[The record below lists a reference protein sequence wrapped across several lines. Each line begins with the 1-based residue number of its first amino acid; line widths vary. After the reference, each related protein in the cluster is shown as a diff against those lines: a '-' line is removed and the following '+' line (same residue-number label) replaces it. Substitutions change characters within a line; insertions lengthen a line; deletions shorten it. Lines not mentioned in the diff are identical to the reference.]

1 MIDVIK
7 ATGTA
12 NMGRR
17 TTAPKWLV
25 IHYTASTQSRKGQA
39 RNIAAMFGRASTQ
52 ASADYIVD
60 DVECVQYNP
69 NPSVY
74 YCWAVGDTDYSRTNA
89 LAAKYKGKATNGN
102 CISIEMCSSKKDGGK
117 HYSATDTDWYFTD
130 AVINNTVEL
139 ARWLMAAYSIDI
151 DHVIM
156 HNMVSGKLCPAMW
169 SQSRAAVA
177 GWYDFL
183 DRLEDNMTPEQVY
196 NAYNEA
202 AAKLPCPAWAEAEL
216 KEAMELG
223 ITDGTRPMQ
232 LIPRYQ
238 AAIMCKRAV
247 EAAKK

>member
-69 NPSVY
+69 NPCVY
-74 YCWAVGDTDYSRTNA
+74 YCWAVGDTDASRTNA
-89 LAAKYKGKATNGN
+89 LAAKYKGKATNAN
-102 CISIEMCSSKKDGGK
+102 CISIEMCSSKRDGGASYK
-117 HYSATDTDWYFTD
+117 ATDTDWYFTD
-130 AVINNTVEL
+130 AVLTNGAAL
-139 ARWLMAAYSIDI
+139 ARQLMQEYGIDI

>member
-1 MIDVIK
+1 MNIIK
-7 ATGTA
+7 CCGTA

-17 TTAPKWLV
+17 TTAPQWLV

-39 RNIAAMFGRASTQ
+39 RNIAAMFGRASAQ

-60 DVECVQYNP
+60 DAECVQYNP

-74 YCWAVGDTDYSRTNA
+74 YCWAVGDTDASRTNA

-102 CISIEMCSSKKDGGK
+102 CISIEMCSTKRDGGK

-177 GWYDFL
+177 GWYNFLDKLEDDMTGEEIYNKLSEYINALPESKWSITEGAFGRATKAGALDGSNPRGNVTREQLAAVL
-183 DRLEDNMTPEQVY
+183 DRL
-196 NAYNEA
+196 
-202 AAKLPCPAWAEAEL
+202 
-216 KEAMELG
+216 G
-223 ITDGTRPMQ
+223 
-232 LIPRYQ
+232 LI
-238 AAIMCKRAV
+238 K
-247 EAAKK
+247 

>member
-1 MIDVIK
+1 MNIIK
-7 ATGTA
+7 CYGTA

-25 IHYTASTQSRKGQA
+25 IHYTAGTQSRQGAA
-39 RNIAAMFGRASTQ
+39 RNNAAMFARPSTE

-60 DVECVQYNP
+60 DAECVQYNP
-69 NPSVY
+69 NPCVY
-74 YCWAVGDTDYSRTNA
+74 YCWAVGDTDASRTNA

-102 CISIEMCSSKKDGGK
+102 CISIEMCSSKRDGGASYK
-117 HYSATDTDWYFTD
+117 ATDTDWYFTD

-183 DRLEDNMTPEQVY
+183 DRLEDDMTGEQIY
-196 NAYNEA
+196 NALNGRSE
-202 AAKLPCPAWAEAEL
+202 EHTSEL
-216 KEAMELG
+216 QSPDHLVC
-223 ITDGTRPMQ
+223 R
-232 LIPRYQ
+232 LLL
-238 AAIMCKRAV
+238 
-247 EAAKK
+247 

>member
-1 MIDVIK
+1 MNIV
-7 ATGTA
+7 ACYGTA

-60 DVECVQYNP
+60 DAECVQYNP

-74 YCWAVGDTDYSRTNA
+74 YCWAVGDTDASRTNA

-102 CISIEMCSSKKDGGK
+102 CISIEMCSSKRDGGASYK
-117 HYSATDTDWYFTD
+117 ATDTDWYFTD

-183 DRLEDNMTPEQVY
+183 DRLEDNMTGEQIY
-196 NAYNEA
+196 NALTTYINSLPESNWSKAEGAFEKATTAGVVDGSNPRGNVTREQLA
-202 AAKLPCPAWAEAEL
+202 AVLDR
-216 KEAMELG
+216 LG
-223 ITDGTRPMQ
+223 
-232 LIPRYQ
+232 LI
-238 AAIMCKRAV
+238 K
-247 EAAKK
+247 

>member
-1 MIDVIK
+1 MNIIK
-7 ATGTA
+7 CCGTA

-74 YCWAVGDTDYSRTNA
+74 YCWAVGDTDASRTNA
-89 LAAKYKGKATNGN
+89 LAAKYKGKANNGN
-102 CISIEMCSSKKDGGK
+102 CISIELCSSKKDGGK
-117 HYSATDTDWYFTD
+117 HYSATDTDWFFTD
-130 AVINNTVEL
+130 DVLTNGAAL
-139 ARWLMAAYSIDI
+139 ARQLMQEYGIDI

>member
-1 MIDVIK
+1 MNIIK
-7 ATGTA
+7 CCGTA

-17 TTAPKWLV
+17 TTAPQWLV

-39 RNIAAMFGRASTQ
+39 RNIAAMFARPATQ

-60 DVECVQYNP
+60 DAECVQYNP

-74 YCWAVGDTDYSRTNA
+74 YCWAVGDTDASRTNA

-102 CISIEMCSSKKDGGK
+102 CISIEMCSTKRDGGK

-130 AVINNTVEL
+130 AVINNAVEL
-139 ARWLMAAYSIDI
+139 ARWLMAAYGIDI

-183 DRLEDNMTPEQVY
+183 DRLEDNMTGEQIY
-196 NAYNEA
+196 NALTTYINSLPESKWSKDEGAFVKATA
-202 AAKLPCPAWAEAEL
+202 AGVVDGSKPRGNVTREQLTAVLDR
-216 KEAMELG
+216 LG
-223 ITDGTRPMQ
+223 
-232 LIPRYQ
+232 LI
-238 AAIMCKRAV
+238 K
-247 EAAKK
+247 